1 MPAAPIPPDEEL
13 RLAALRD
20 LNLLD
25 QDGDQE
31 LNRITAL
38 AASVLDVPICLVSLV
53 DEERLWFAAHHG
65 EATQWHGPA
74 P

>member
-1 MPAAPIPPDEEL
+1 MPAAPIPSDENL

-25 QDGDQE
+25 QEGDQE

-65 EATQWHGPA
+65 TDGNQ
-74 P
+74 